1 MKSKFQPAARRDD
14 YGAKLELWAHHP
26 VVAPLSAPL
35 KLPHFGCKRF
45 RSYRAFNSWKRRL
58 LISAGLEG

>member
-1 MKSKFQPAARRDD
+1 MKSKCQPVVRRDD
-14 YGAKLELWAHHP
+14 YGAKLQLWIQHP
-26 VVAPLSAPL
+26 VVVPLPTPP

-45 RSYRAFNSWKRRL
+45 RSYRAFNTWKRRL